1 MEFLKNALVFETKK
15 MIKNLSWEVEK
26 FSAVYPTPVENVE
39 INRNIVLFA
48 ILEISVPK
56 LYQVQGTQKT
66 ENCSNN
72 LNTDVVSGATETSK
86 MDFEI
91 SRVFSGTSST
101 V

>member
-1 MEFLKNALVFETKK
+1 

-72 LNTDVVSGATETSK
+72 LNTNVVSGATETSK
-86 MDFEI
+86 MDFGI
-91 SRVFSGTSST
+91 SRVFSEISST